1 VDFGKVAGTVSFL
14 LIVIFALFS
23 TNLPHLINNTREE
36 INELIN
42 GSQPKIDKVLI
53 KNSNLLLEF
62 NNTSDFNITL
72 YNFSGKYLKFN
83 YNSVTI
89 PSKSVE
95 NVSIMITNESGLLNE
110 IKKGYK
116 VEIKLGFLDIN
127 VTTQMSLGV
136 QSG

>member
-1 VDFGKVAGTVSFL
+1 MDFGKVAGTVSFL